1 MTSIELRPA
10 IKNDL
15 DSMLSLEHSVE
26 VNRAWQMEHHFETGQ
41 ISIQFRD
48 VSLPRGLR
56 LAYPRNPE
64 ILRKEWQ
71 NRSLIL
77 VACENRKVVGYM
89 DLIQPAA
96 SKHAWILDLVV
107 REDRR
112 RKGIGS
118 ALLMAACEWASIR
131 DFSDLILE
139 MSIKN
144 YAAICLAMKIGF
156 EFNGHHDHYFPNQD
170 IALFFHRS
178 LK

>member
-1 MTSIELRPA
+1 MAAIELRPA

-41 ISIQFRD
+41 ISIRFRD

-56 LAYPRNPE
+56 LVYPRNPE
-64 ILRKEWQ
+64 NLRKEWQ
-71 NRSLIL
+71 NRSIIL
-77 VACENRKVVGYM
+77 VACENTKVVGYI

-96 SKHAWILDLVV
+96 SKLAWIIDVV
-107 REDRR
+107 VKEDHR
-112 RKGIGS
+112 RKGIAS
-118 ALLMAACEWASIR
+118 ALLMAAYEWASLR
-131 DFSDLILE
+131 EYSDLLLE

-144 YAAICLAMKIGF
+144 YAAICLAMKFGF
-156 EFNGHHDHYFPNQD
+156 DFCGYHDHYYSNQD
-170 IALFFHRS
+170 IALFFQRN